1 MTKATNEYLTSTLD
15 LIDKCVEEI
24 SYLRGLKVEGDEP
37 DEIQKELADSDSRL
51 SEVGSALKNAYF
63 KLSEFISE
71 QEIIN

>member
-1 MTKATNEYLTSTLD
+1 MTKNTNDYLTSTLD

-24 SYLRGLKVEGDEP
+24 SYLRGIKVEGDEP
-37 DEIQKELADSDSRL
+37 DEIQKELLESDGKL
-51 SEVGSALKNAYF
+51 SEVGTALKNAYF